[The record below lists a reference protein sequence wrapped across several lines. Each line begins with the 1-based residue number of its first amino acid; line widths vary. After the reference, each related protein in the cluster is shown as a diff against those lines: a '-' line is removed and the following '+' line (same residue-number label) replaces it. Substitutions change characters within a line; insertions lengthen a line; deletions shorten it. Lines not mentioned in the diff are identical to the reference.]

1 MEMIGFA
8 AMAAVIAFLVL
19 RMPVAL
25 SLLLAGGVGTALL
38 GAEDRAWDQVA
49 ALLAAP
55 DLAAVPLVVLL
66 GNLAFYAGF
75 ATRVHDAAAVL
86 LQDRRGGLAGAAI
99 LGCAGFAATC
109 GSSVA
114 CAATMSRI
122 AVPPML
128 RAGYDPRLAGA
139 SVAIGSTLG
148 ALLPPS
154 MLLILW
160 ALLTGTPVAAMFLG
174 ALLPAALSL
183 AGMIAVLS
191 WWVRSD
197 PQAAPPSRAVPM
209 RRGTALRAVWPAP
222 VLFGI
227 ILGGIWTGRLSAVA
241 ALAVC
246 VAVTLAAA
254 VLQHRLTAETL
265 WAALRDSAMQ
275 AASIL
280 LILIGARL
288 FLTVLDLSA
297 LSSLLVRDAGI
308 LPHLAAVALLTLACA
323 VLGLLAEPAAILVL
337 ALPFALGIGGAH
349 GLDPVWSGILLVKMV
364 EIALILP
371 PLGLNAVVVAAA
383 IRDIPT
389 GTVLAG
395 LGRFLFPDLLVLAAL
410 ALFPALA

>member
-1 MEMIGFA
+1 MEMTGFA
-8 AMAAVIAFLVL
+8 AMAAVIALLVL

-25 SLLLAGGVGTALL
+25 SLMIPGAVGLALM
-38 GAEDRAWDQVA
+38 GAGDRAWDQLA
-49 ALLAAP
+49 ALLTAP
-55 DLAAVPLVVLL
+55 DLAAMPLVVLL

-86 LQDRRGGLAGAAI
+86 LQNRRGGLAGAAI

-122 AVPPML
+122 AVPEML

-160 ALLTGTPVAAMFLG
+160 ALLTGTPIAAMFLG
-174 ALLPAALSL
+174 ALIPAALSL
-183 AGMIAVLS
+183 AGMIAVLF
-191 WWVRSD
+191 WWVHSD
-197 PQAAPPSRAVPM
+197 PPAAPPSRALPM
-209 RRGTALRAVWPAP
+209 PRGAALRAVWPAP
-222 VLFGI
+222 LLFGI
-227 ILGGIWTGRLSAVA
+227 ILGGLWTGQLSAAA
-241 ALAVC
+241 ALAIC
-246 VAVTLAAA
+246 VVLTLAAA
-254 VLQHRLTAETL
+254 LVQRRLTAETL

-288 FLTVLDLSA
+288 FLTVLDLTA
-297 LSSLLVRDAGI
+297 IPSLLVRDAGF
-308 LPHLAAVALLTLACA
+308 LPHLAAVALLALACA

-383 IRDIPT
+383 VRDIRT

-395 LGRFLFPDLLVLAAL
+395 LGRFLFLDLLVLAAL